1 MSTLFQDVRYALRSL
16 GKSPGFTAV
25 AVLTLAL
32 GIGFNTAVFSVVDA
46 AVFRP
51 LAYAKPAEL
60 VRLIDTN
67 PSRGIDR
74 FSSSPL
80 NFVDWRAQ
88 NRTIEAMAAYTGND
102 VTLIEGTA
110 PERLQGQSVSPALF
124 PLLGVSPMLGRALD
138 REEEKPGRDRTAVL
152 SFELWQRRFGGDR

>member
-51 LAYAKPAEL
+51 LAFAKPEEL

-88 NRTIEAMAAYTGND
+88 NRTLADIAAYTSN
-102 VTLIEGTA
+102 
-110 PERLQGQSVSPALF
+110 
-124 PLLGVSPMLGRALD
+124 
-138 REEEKPGRDRTAVL
+138 
-152 SFELWQRRFGGDR
+152 